1 MFKRGAQY
9 WKDRT
14 TVAEAELAVAKA
26 AIAAAEEHL
35 QGIELRFASRAA
47 LVSITRSGR
56 LNRFL
61 FVRNGQMT
69 TVETYSTMEDDLP
82 GWKRDLLE

>member
-1 MFKRGAQY
+1 MFKGARY
-9 WKDRT
+9 WQDRA
-14 TVAEAELAVAKA
+14 TVAEAELAIAKA
-26 AIAAAEEHL
+26 ALAVAEEHL

-61 FVRNGQMT
+61 FVRNGNMI

-82 GWKRDLLE
+82 GWKRELLE